1 MKFKRDNLGFIP
13 IGGSEQIGMNANLY
27 QFNDQWIL
35 VDLGIAFPDE
45 TQIGVDI
52 LLPDFDFIKKIK
64 NKLLGVFLTHAH
76 EDHYGAIQYFADEIN
91 CPIWGSEFTLAM
103 LKRKLIDNGSKNKLT
118 LKHYPKKSSIRLNE
132 FEINAIQNSH
142 SVPQS
147 ISLLIKTKKNIIFH
161 TGDWKFKGAKNLK
174 EIPFINKLKILKN
187 SNISTIISDSTNS
200 MINGYTPSEN
210 YAHNGLNKII
220 SKSKG
225 MIIITCFSSNISRIK
240 SILEIAK
247 TNEKKVCILGRA
259 IKRSIE
265 AAIDVGLIEK
275 NYTFYSINEIEKFS
289 KQNLIVISSGS
300 QGEPNSSL
308 TRIASGKIEKIK
320 LDDKDSIIF
329 SSKKIPGNERK
340 ISKVEYMFM
349 EKNVSIFNEENDKSI
364 HVSGH
369 PCKDE
374 IFDMYTIL
382 KPKSVI
388 PVHGN
393 FNQLKANAQIAKSC
407 KVKKILIPKNGDIFE
422 FINGNPT
429 CIERIE
435 MDTKVF
441 DGEKVVSLK
450 DEKFSIRKQALWNG
464 ILMASIV
471 LDNKGNLISVPIVTE
486 IGISKTEKMKNA
498 LLETSLKIEDYIE
511 GLNEIETL
519 DDDYLKDILKKIIS
533 KEIKMLFSIRPI
545 VNIHIN
551 RVE

>member
-1 MKFKRDNLGFIP
+1 MKFKKDNLGFVP
-13 IGGSEQIGMNANLY
+13 VGGSEQIGMNANLY

-64 NKLLGVFLTHAH
+64 NKLLGIFLTHAH
-76 EDHYGAIQYFADEIN
+76 EDHYGAIQYFIDEIN

-103 LKRKLIDNGSKNKLT
+103 LKKKLLDNGSKNKLT
-118 LKHYPKKSSIRLNE
+118 LKHYPRKSSIRLNE
-132 FEINAIQNSH
+132 FEIDTIQNSH

-147 ISLLIKTKKNIIFH
+147 VSLLIKTKKNIILH

-174 EIPFINKLKILKN
+174 EKPFIDELKDLK
-187 SNISTIISDSTNS
+187 ISTIVSDSTNS
-200 MINGYTPSEN
+200 LIDGYTPSEN
-210 YAHNGLNKII
+210 DAYKGLKKII

-240 SILEIAK
+240 SILEISK
-247 TNEKKVCILGRA
+247 INEKKVFILGRA

-275 NYTFYSINEIEKFS
+275 NYTFYGINEIEKFP
-289 KQNLIVISSGS
+289 KKNLLVICSGS

-320 LDDKDSIIF
+320 LDNQDSIIF

-340 ISKVEYMFM
+340 ISKVEHMFM
-349 EKNVSIFNEENDKSI
+349 EKNVNIVNEENNKSI

-374 IFDMYTIL
+374 IFDMYKIL

-393 FNQLKANAQIAKSC
+393 FNQLKANAEIAKSC
-407 KVKKILIPKNGDIFE
+407 KVKNILIPRNGDVFE
-422 FINGNPT
+422 FSNDCPN
-429 CIERIE
+429 CVERIE

-464 ILMASIV
+464 ILMASLV
-471 LDNKGNLISVPIVTE
+471 LDNKGNLISVPLLTE
-486 IGISKTEKMKNA
+486 IGISNTQKMKNA
-498 LLETSLKIEDYIE
+498 LLEISLKIEDFIE
-511 GLNEIETL
+511 GLNELETS
-519 DDDYLKDILKKIIS
+519 DDDNLKDVLKKIIL
-533 KEIKMLFSIRPI
+533 KEIKLLFSIRPI
-545 VNIHIN
+545 INIHIN
-551 RVE
+551 RVQ

>member
-1 MKFKRDNLGFIP
+1 MKFKKDNLGFIP
-13 IGGSEQIGMNANLY
+13 VGGSEQIGMNANLY

-64 NKLLGVFLTHAH
+64 NKLSGIFLTHAH
-76 EDHYGAIQYFADEIN
+76 EDHYGAIQYFVDEIN

-103 LKRKLIDNGSKNKLT
+103 LKRKLSDNGIKKKIT
-118 LKHYPKKSSIRLNE
+118 LKHYPKKSSIHLNE
-132 FEINAIQNSH
+132 FEINVIQNSH

-147 ISLLIKTKKNIIFH
+147 VSLLIKTKKNIILH

-174 EIPFINKLKILKN
+174 EKPFLNELKILKN
-187 SNISTIISDSTNS
+187 SKISTIISDSTNS
-200 MINGYTPSEN
+200 LISGYTPSEN
-210 YAHNGLNKII
+210 HAHNGLNKII
-220 SKSKG
+220 SKSEG

-240 SILEIAK
+240 SILGIAK

-275 NYTFYSINEIEKFS
+275 NYIFYSINEIEKFP
-289 KQNLIVISSGS
+289 KENCIIISSGS

-308 TRIASGKIEKIK
+308 TRIATGNIEKIK
-320 LDDKDSIIF
+320 LDENDSIIF

-340 ISKVEYMFM
+340 ILKVEHMFM
-349 EKNVSIFNEENDKSI
+349 EKNVNIFNEENNQSI

-374 IFDMYTIL
+374 IFDMYKIL
-382 KPKSVI
+382 RPKSVI

-407 KVKKILIPKNGDIFE
+407 KVKTILIPKNGDVFE

-429 CIERIE
+429 CVERIE

-464 ILMASIV
+464 VLMASIV
-471 LDNKGNLISVPIVTE
+471 LDNKGNLISVPILTE
-486 IGISKTEKMKNA
+486 IGISKTEKMKNV

-511 GLNEIETL
+511 GLNETEIL
-519 DDDYLKDILKKIIS
+519 DDDYLKVVLKKMIL
-533 KEIKMLFSIRPI
+533 KEIKILFSLRPI
-545 VNIHIN
+545 VDIHIN

>member
-1 MKFKRDNLGFIP
+1 MKFKKDCLGFIP
-13 IGGSEQIGMNANLY
+13 VGGSEQIGMNANLY

-52 LLPDFDFIKKIK
+52 LLPDFDFIRKIK
-64 NKLLGVFLTHAH
+64 NKLLGIFLTHAH

-103 LKRKLIDNGSKNKLT
+103 LKKKLLDNGGKNKLN
-118 LKHYPKKSSIRLNE
+118 LKHYPKKSSISLKE
-132 FEINAIQNSH
+132 FEIDAIQNSH

-147 ISLLIKTKKNIIFH
+147 VSLLIKTKKNIIFH
-161 TGDWKFKGAKNLK
+161 TGDWKLNGAKNLK
-174 EIPFINKLKILKN
+174 EKPFINELKVLKN
-187 SNISTIISDSTNS
+187 LKISTIVSDSTNS
-200 MINGYTPSEN
+200 LIDGYTLSEN
-210 YAHNGLNKII
+210 HAHNGLKNII
-220 SKSKG
+220 SKSNG
-225 MIIITCFSSNISRIK
+225 LVIITCFSSNISRIK

-247 TNEKKVCILGRA
+247 IYEKKVCILGRA

-275 NYTFYSINEIEKFS
+275 NYTFYTINEIEKFP
-289 KQNLIVISSGS
+289 KKNLLVISSGS

-308 TRIASGKIEKIK
+308 TRIASGKIGQIK
-320 LDDKDSIIF
+320 LDAQDSIIF

-340 ISKVEYMFM
+340 ISKVEHMFM
-349 EKNVSIFNEENDKSI
+349 ENNVIIFNEDNDASI

-374 IFDMYTIL
+374 IFNMYTML
-382 KPKSVI
+382 KPKAVI

-393 FNQLKANAQIAKSC
+393 FEQLKGNAKIAKSC

-422 FINGNPT
+422 FINDNPT
-429 CIERIE
+429 CVEKIE

-464 ILMASIV
+464 VLMASIV
-471 LDNKGNLISVPIVTE
+471 LDNRGNLISVPILTE
-486 IGISKTEKMKNA
+486 LGISKTEKMKNT
-498 LLETSLKIEDYIE
+498 LLEISLKIEDYIE
-511 GLNEIETL
+511 GLNDTQIL
-519 DDDYLKDILKKIIS
+519 DDDDLKEILKKIIL
-533 KEIKMLFSIRPI
+533 KEIKILFSIRPL

-551 RVE
+551 RVQ

>member
-13 IGGSEQIGMNANLY
+13 VGGSEQIGMNANLY

-64 NKLLGVFLTHAH
+64 NKLLGIFLTHAH
-76 EDHYGAIQYFADEIN
+76 EDHYGAIQYFVDEIN

-103 LKRKLIDNGSKNKLT
+103 LKKKLLDNGSKNKLT
-118 LKHYPKKSSIRLNE
+118 LKHYPKKSSIRLKE

-147 ISLLIKTKKNIIFH
+147 VSLLIKTKKNIILH
-161 TGDWKFKGAKNLK
+161 TGDWKLNGAKNLREK
-174 EIPFINKLKILKN
+174 PFINELKGLKDLK
-187 SNISTIISDSTNS
+187 ISTIISDSTNS
-200 MINGYTPSEN
+200 LIDGSTLSEN
-210 YAHNGLNKII
+210 HAYNGLRKII

-225 MIIITCFSSNISRIK
+225 LIIITCFSSNISRIK

-247 TNEKKVCILGRA
+247 INKKKVCILGRA

-275 NYTFYSINEIEKFS
+275 NYTFYAINEIEKFP
-289 KQNLIVISSGS
+289 KKNLLIISSGS

-308 TRIASGKIEKIK
+308 TRIASGKIDKIK
-320 LDDKDSIIF
+320 LDDQDSIVF

-340 ISKVEYMFM
+340 ISKVEYLFM
-349 EKNVSIFNEENDKSI
+349 EKNVNIFNEDNDQSI

-374 IFDMYTIL
+374 IIDMYTLL

-393 FNQLKANAQIAKSC
+393 FDQLKANAEIANSC
-407 KVKKILIPKNGDIFE
+407 KVKKILIPKNGDVFE
-422 FINGNPT
+422 FVDDNPT
-429 CIERIE
+429 CVDRIQ

-441 DGEKVVSLK
+441 DGEKVISLK
-450 DEKFSIRKQALWNG
+450 DDKFSLRKQALWNG

-471 LDNKGNLISVPIVTE
+471 LDNKGNLISVPILSE
-486 IGISKTEKMKNA
+486 IGISKTEKMKNT
-498 LLETSLKIEDYIE
+498 LLEISLKIEDFIE
-511 GLNEIETL
+511 GLNESETS
-519 DDDYLKDILKKIIS
+519 DDDDLSDILKKIIS
-533 KEIKMLFSIRPI
+533 KEIKILFSIRPI
-545 VNIHIN
+545 INIHIS
-551 RVE
+551 RIQ

>member
-1 MKFKRDNLGFIP
+1 MKFKKDNLAFIP
-13 IGGSEQIGMNANLY
+13 VGGSEQIGMNANLY

-64 NKLLGVFLTHAH
+64 NKLLGIFLTHAH
-76 EDHYGAIQYFADEIN
+76 EDHYGAIQYFADEIT
-91 CPIWGSEFTLAM
+91 CPIWGTEFTLAM
-103 LKRKLIDNGSKNKLT
+103 LKKKLLDNGSKNELN
-118 LKHYPKKSSIRLNE
+118 LKHYPKKSSIRLKE
-132 FEINAIQNSH
+132 FEIDAIQNSH

-147 ISLLIKTKKNIIFH
+147 VSLLIKTKTNIILH
-161 TGDWKFKGAKNLK
+161 TGDWKFNGAKNLK
-174 EIPFINKLKILKN
+174 ENPFVNKLKTLKN
-187 SNISTIISDSTNS
+187 LKVSTIVSDSTNS
-200 MINGYTPSEN
+200 LINGYTPSEN
-210 YAHNGLNKII
+210 QAHNGLKKVI
-220 SKSKG
+220 SKTKG
-225 MIIITCFSSNISRIK
+225 LIIITCFSSNISRIK

-247 TNEKKVCILGRA
+247 INKKKVCILGRA

-265 AAIDVGLIEK
+265 AAIDVGLIQK
-275 NYTFYSINEIEKFS
+275 NYSFYSINEIEKFP
-289 KQNLIVISSGS
+289 KKEVLVISSGS

-308 TRIASGKIEKIK
+308 TRIASGKIDKIK
-320 LDDKDSIIF
+320 LDDQDSIIF

-349 EKNVSIFNEENDKSI
+349 EKNVNIFNEENEESI

-374 IFDMYTIL
+374 IFDMYKIL

-393 FNQLKANAQIAKSC
+393 FEQLKANAEIAKSC
-407 KVKKILIPKNGDIFE
+407 KVKKVLIPKNGNIFE
-422 FINGNPT
+422 FTNDDPNF
-429 CIERIE
+429 IERID

-464 ILMASIV
+464 VLMV
-471 LDNKGNLISVPIVTE
+471 
-486 IGISKTEKMKNA
+486 
-498 LLETSLKIEDYIE
+498 
-511 GLNEIETL
+511 
-519 DDDYLKDILKKIIS
+519 
-533 KEIKMLFSIRPI
+533 
-545 VNIHIN
+545 
-551 RVE
+551 